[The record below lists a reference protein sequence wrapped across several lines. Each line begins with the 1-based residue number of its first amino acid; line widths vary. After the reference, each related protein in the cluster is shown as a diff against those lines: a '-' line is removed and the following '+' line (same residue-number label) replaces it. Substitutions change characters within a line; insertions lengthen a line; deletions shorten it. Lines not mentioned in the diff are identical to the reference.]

1 MHLPGARDV
10 PVVVRSQVIQD
21 IKPNV
26 KKVQIKMSE
35 TSRRGYL
42 ELGDPIGWDTTLEH
56 VIEEKLKIF
65 SKNVFFR

>member
-1 MHLPGARDV
+1 ML
-10 PVVVRSQVIQD
+10 
-21 IKPNV
+21 
-26 KKVQIKMSE
+26 KKVQKMSG

>member
-1 MHLPGARDV
+1 ML
-10 PVVVRSQVIQD
+10 
-21 IKPNV
+21 KKV
-26 KKVQIKMSE
+26 KKILSE